1 MLPPVNGYDKPHT
14 PLIFLGFLRTKI
26 LKFLKF
32 LKRRQQSCSHLQS
45 AVASFNTET
54 EDKNRGTLHSS
65 YEIRG
70 RIASQANKWITH
82 FYGLGAHPSASNF
95 PGAAFPCPTESSGSS
110 GLASQEASL

>member
-45 AVASFNTET
+45 PSLLSIQKQRTKTGELSTAPTKFEAEQQAKQTNGSLISMVWEH
-54 EDKNRGTLHSS
+54 TLPLQ
-65 YEIRG
+65 IF
-70 RIASQANKWITH
+70 QVLL
-82 FYGLGAHPSASNF
+82 F
-95 PGAAFPCPTESSGSS
+95 
-110 GLASQEASL
+110 LALQKAQEAVV